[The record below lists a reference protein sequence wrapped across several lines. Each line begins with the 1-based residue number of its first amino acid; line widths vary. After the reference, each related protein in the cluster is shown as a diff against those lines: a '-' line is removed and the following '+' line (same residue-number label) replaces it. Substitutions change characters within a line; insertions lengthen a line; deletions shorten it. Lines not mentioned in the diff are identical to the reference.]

1 MIGFGLPKRRLGC
14 TDAYVTPLGLGGA
27 WLGRTPDGLDE
38 SVGIATVRRA
48 LELGVNLIDTS
59 AAYLR
64 RESERFIGLALE
76 EWYGRGGKREELV
89 LTTKT
94 GTHVRP
100 HDYSAAATRESVS
113 RSLELLKTDYLDVV
127 LIHDPQDLTQALSP
141 GGALEV
147 LQEYKAQGIIR
158 AIGLGVRTHKFHR
171 QCIEAGL
178 IDVSLTFRDYHLLG
192 QSAEDGVLAVAAA
205 HGVGVLNGSPTL
217 NGLLGGGDPLEFVR
231 EVEKTGQRWMRIEDD
246 RVQHVRA
253 LWGFGQA
260 HDVSLLALNL

>member
-1 MIGFGLPKRRLGC
+1 M
-14 TDAYVTPLGLGGA
+14 
-27 WLGRTPDGLDE
+27 
-38 SVGIATVRRA
+38 
-48 LELGVNLIDTS
+48 
-59 AAYLR
+59 
-64 RESERFIGLALE
+64 
-76 EWYGRGGKREELV
+76 
-89 LTTKT
+89 
-94 GTHVRP
+94 
-100 HDYSAAATRESVS
+100 
-113 RSLELLKTDYLDVV
+113 
-127 LIHDPQDLTQALSP
+127 
-141 GGALEV
+141 EV

-253 LWGFGQA
+253 L
-260 HDVSLLALNL
+260 LRP